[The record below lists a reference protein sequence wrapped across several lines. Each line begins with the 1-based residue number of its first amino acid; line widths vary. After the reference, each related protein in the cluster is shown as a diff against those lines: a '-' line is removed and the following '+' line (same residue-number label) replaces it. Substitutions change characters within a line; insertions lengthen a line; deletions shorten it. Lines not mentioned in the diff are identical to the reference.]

1 MAEADVVL
9 LGITKQFGDVVAVRD
24 VALEVRR
31 GEFMAFLGPSGCG
44 KTTLLNM
51 IAGFLEPDH
60 GEIFIRNRPMTRV
73 EPFRRDVGMV
83 FQNYALFPHMTVAEN
98 VAFGLAMRRV
108 PRAARES
115 RVREALGLVKLEGLG
130 DRYPD
135 QLSGGQQQ
143 RVALARVL
151 VIRPSVLLLDEP
163 LGALDRQLREE
174 MQVELRQLQQ
184 SVGITTIFV
193 THDQEEALTMSDRIA
208 VLNRGVIEQVGTPG
222 EVYERPA
229 TEFVATFIGISNTFE
244 GVAAEAEGEIL
255 VVRTAEGPLR
265 ARGTTVPGQRV
276 KVVIRPEK
284 ILLTDENPPGGSPL
298 RARLQDVIYLGTH
311 CRYFL
316 VLPTGKRVIVYEQN
330 LPDGSRHRP
339 RKHGDDLYVSWQPD
353 SAFVLSESV

>member
-1 MAEADVVL
+1 MADADVVL
-9 LGITKQFGDVVAVRD
+9 RGVTKQFGEVVALRNVS
-24 VALEVRR
+24 LEVRR

-44 KTTLLNM
+44 KTTLLNL
-51 IAGFLEPDH
+51 IAGFLEADR
-60 GEIFIRNRPMTRV
+60 GEIFIRKRSMRGV

-98 VAFGLAMRRV
+98 VTFGLAMRKV
-108 PRAARES
+108 PRGERDA
-115 RVREALGLVKLEGLG
+115 RVREALSLVKLEALS
-130 DRYPD
+130 DRYPN

-174 MQVELRQLQQ
+174 MQVELRHLQQ
-184 SVGITTIFV
+184 NVGITTIFV

-208 VLNRGVIEQVGTPG
+208 VFNRGEIQQVGTPS

-244 GVAAEAEGEIL
+244 GSTMEAGGNTL
-255 VVRTAEGPLR
+255 MVRTADGLLT
-265 ARGTTVPGQRV
+265 ARGAAAPGRRV

-284 ILLTDENPPGGSPL
+284 IRLSRNAPPGDTSLKGKV
-298 RARLQDVIYLGTH
+298 QDVIYLGTH
-311 CRYFL
+311 CRYFV
-316 VLPTGKRVIVYEQN
+316 VLPTGKLIIVYEQN
-330 LPDGSRHRP
+330 LPDTPRSARP
-339 RKHGDDLYVSWQPD
+339 QPGDDAYVCWQAD
-353 SAFVLSESV
+353 DAFLLAE